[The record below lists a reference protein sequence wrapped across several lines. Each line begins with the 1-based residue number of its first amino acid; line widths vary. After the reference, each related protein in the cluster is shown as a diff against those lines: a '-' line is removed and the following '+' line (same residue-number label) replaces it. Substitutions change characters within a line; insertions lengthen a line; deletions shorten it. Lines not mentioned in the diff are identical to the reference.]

1 MKLIEKFLTM
11 NQQLR
16 IRLIIIIIIN
26 SLLLP
31 QSLQQH
37 RQLIFINWKIQMKF
51 TPFQQ
56 LQTFNINKTEIEPVK
71 RKKFCSICVCVC
83 VFLLQC
89 INLLSD
95 ISILFSFRKKNK
107 FIHETKNMHDEML
120 FFFHLIF
127 FSILAYSS

>member
-1 MKLIEKFLTM
+1 VKLIEKFLTM

-16 IRLIIIIIIN
+16 IRLIIIIIN
-26 SLLLP
+26 NLLLP
-31 QSLQQH
+31 QSLQRH

-83 VFLLQC
+83 FSSSMYKSSLGYFNSFFL
-89 INLLSD
+89 SK
-95 ISILFSFRKKNK
+95 KKNK